1 ATLFDSMVGYPFL
14 HPASY
19 HAASTSQQAYYSNS
33 TYHQFP
39 AAVHDAGMNYTFPQF
54 NFSVPSSSF
63 PPEAPIPFVHGG
75 FACSANFRGAP
86 ASSTSGYDDVINSG
100 VWTYGSTS
108 SRTES
113 AIPASTYYSFQSQG
127 QGQVQDPQHSQFQ
140 QGQQQQQHY
149 GNLGYPNF
157 NSSQT
162 GISQE
167 QQQQQTHIDGSLGS
181 TI

>member
-1 ATLFDSMVGYPFL
+1 ATLFGNMAGYPFL
-14 HPASY
+14 HPGSY
-19 HAASTSQQAYYSNS
+19 HVASSSQQGYYSNN

-39 AAVHDAGMNYTFPQF
+39 AVVHDAGMDYKFPQF

-63 PPEAPIPFVHGG
+63 PPAAPIPFGHGG
-75 FACSANFRGAP
+75 FAGSANFRGAP
-86 ASSTSGYDDVINSG
+86 SSSTTGYDDVINSG

-113 AIPASTYYSFQSQG
+113 EIPASTYYSFQSQG
-127 QGQVQDPQHSQFQ
+127 QGQVQDPQGVSS
-140 QGQQQQQHY
+140 
-149 GNLGYPNF
+149 NNSIKILATNF

-162 GISQE
+162 GMSQE
-167 QQQQQTHIDGSLGS
+167 QQQKQTHIDGSLGS